1 MAIRR
6 EREYRNG
13 LECGLAPERA
23 VLFVKQARSGKQIPG
38 FSAPA
43 GRPAILEM

>member
-1 MAIRR
+1 MAIPR
-6 EREYRNG
+6 EREYCYE
-13 LECGLAPERA
+13 LECGLAPAREALIR
-23 VLFVKQARSGKQIPG
+23 KQVCPGNEIPG